1 MASLSEIAA
10 GVSNS
15 ESRDSNYREN
25 MEWFGGEDAGWAMS
39 MLAGIPSGI
48 FKIAEGIATLGATLM
63 DLGVDRDRAES
74 VEEFFDKINPFDEA
88 ASATAVGKITELI
101 VNLGVPGAPAFRIGS
116 GLTKAALRAKET
128 GKAITGME
136 KLRRYGQGAAA
147 TGLTDAIFIGDV
159 EAAGSFGD
167 WMGGPTEIDR
177 KSDTPYAEL
186 LNRLKFG
193 IEGAAFAGAIGG
205 VGAGIGKIRSHAGT
219 SKAIT
224 DPFDKFFDRIS

>member
-1 MASLSEIAA
+1 MASLAEWNAQNNSNLSA
-10 GVSNS
+10 GVGG
-15 ESRDSNYREN
+15 DDDF
-25 MEWFGGEDAGWAMS
+25 EWLGGEDAGWAMS
-39 MLAGIPSGI
+39 MLAALPSGI

-63 DLGVDRDRAES
+63 DLGVDKDRAES

-88 ASATAVGKITELI
+88 AGATAAGKITELI

-205 VGAGIGKIRSHAGT
+205 VGAGIGKLRSQAGT
-219 SKAIT
+219 GKAIEG
-224 DPFDKFFDRIS
+224 PFNKFFV